1 MQRSATKAKTRE
13 RARNTP
19 DTARDRI
26 LDAALQAFAEGGYA
40 ATSTLEIATRA
51 QVSKRELY
59 ALFGNKQAM
68 LAACIADR
76 ATRVR
81 LPPDLPPA
89 RDRATLAQVLTQV
102 GTSVLQEICAPPV
115 ITVFRLAIAEAQA
128 SPEVARALDRTG
140 RQAVRSAVGQVIKQA
155 YALGLLGGGEVGEMA
170 GQFLALLWGDVM
182 MSLLL
187 GVRQTPTRLE
197 ARRRAEA
204 AVTAF
209 LRLHAAGNP

>member
-1 MQRSATKAKTRE
+1 M
-13 RARNTP
+13 
-19 DTARDRI
+19 
-26 LDAALQAFAEGGYA
+26 G
-40 ATSTLEIATRA
+40 TL
-51 QVSKRELY
+51 LY

-81 LPPDLPPA
+81 LPPDLAPVN
-89 RDRATLAQVLTQV
+89 DRATLAQALTQM
-102 GTSVLQEICAPPV
+102 GTTLMQEICAPAV

-140 RQAVRSAVGQVIKQA
+140 RQAVRSAVGQVMRQA
-155 YALGLLGGGEVGEMA
+155 HALGLLGGGDVGEMS
-170 GQFLALLWGDVM
+170 GQFLALLWNDVM
-182 MSLLL
+182 LNLLL
-187 GVRQTPTRLE
+187 GVRKTPTRLE

-209 LRLHAAGNP
+209 LTLHSATNPP

>member
-1 MQRSATKAKTRE
+1 MKKAKTGE
-13 RARNTP
+13 NARNTP
-19 DTARDRI
+19 ETARDRI
-26 LDAALQAFAEGGYA
+26 LGAALQAFAEVGYA

-81 LPPDLPPA
+81 LPPDLPPVN
-89 RDRATLAQVLTQV
+89 DRATLAQALTQI
-102 GTSVLQEICAPPV
+102 GTTLMQEICAPAV

-140 RQAVRSAVGQVIKQA
+140 RQAVRSAVGQVMQQA
-155 YALGLLGGGEVGEMA
+155 YALGLLGGGDVGEMS
-170 GQFLALLWGDVM
+170 GQFLALLWNDVM
-182 MSLLL
+182 LNLLL
-187 GVRQTPTRLE
+187 GVRETPTRLE

-209 LRLHAAGNP
+209 LTLHSATNAR

>member
-1 MQRSATKAKTRE
+1 MEKAMAGE
-13 RARNTP
+13 NALNTP
-19 DTARDRI
+19 ETVRDRI
-26 LDAALQAFAEGGYA
+26 LGAAFEAFAEGGYA

-76 ATRVR
+76 AARVR
-81 LPPDLPPA
+81 LPPDLPLVN
-89 RDRATLAQVLTQV
+89 DRAALERVLTQM
-102 GTSVLQEICAPPV
+102 GMTVLHEICAPPV
-115 ITVFRLAIAEAQA
+115 VTVFRLAIAEAQA

-140 RQAVRSAVGQVIKQA
+140 RQAVRSAVAQVMQQA
-155 YALGLLGGGEVGEMA
+155 YALGLLGGADVREMA
-170 GQFLALLWGDVM
+170 GQFLALLWSDVM
-182 MSLLL
+182 LNLLL
-187 GVRQTPTRLE
+187 GVRETPTRLE

-209 LRLHAAGNP
+209 LTLHPATNPP